1 MVKKMLFKFSAYGF
15 LKNLQFFD
23 PFIILFFRANGLSF
37 LEIGT
42 LISIR
47 ELSIEVLEI
56 PTGIIAD
63 ITGKRKSMIF
73 SFTAYILSFI
83 VFYFSGGFFWSYA
96 AAMILFALGESFR
109 TGTHKAII
117 LDYLDK
123 TGQSDK
129 KIEYYGKTRS
139 FSKLG
144 SALSAVI
151 AAIIVF
157 FSGNLNIVF
166 IATIVPYIGGLFL
179 MMSYPKEFDNT
190 HSEKHEGLLK
200 NFIIQTKNSFIS
212 IFRIKEL
219 GKALLHSSTYEGIFK
234 ASKDY
239 LQPIVKTQALMIPIL
254 LTLDATKRV
263 SLLIGITY
271 TITYLLSSIASRKS
285 NSYKNLFS
293 SIESS
298 LNTAFIATAVILAAI
313 GLFMTLGLPSA
324 AIILIILFFVFEN
337 LRKPVVIGY
346 MSERIEKKQRATI
359 LSIDSQLKSF
369 FAMISAPL
377 FGLLADNLKLESV
390 FYSGS
395 LIMIMLFLFLRIK
408 KTR

>member
-73 SFTAYILSFI
+73 SFFAYILSFI
-83 VFYFSGGFFWSYA
+83 VFYFSDGFFWSYT

-166 IATIVPYIGGLFL
+166 IATVVPYIGGLFL

-190 HSEKHEGLLK
+190 HLEKHEGLLK
-200 NFIIQTKNSFIS
+200 NFIIQTKNSFLS
-212 IFRIKEL
+212 IFRIRGL

-254 LTLDATKRV
+254 LTLDSTKRV

-298 LNTAFIATAVILAAI
+298 LNTAFIATAVILSAI
-313 GLFMTLGLPSA
+313 GLFITLGLPSV